1 MTETNPP
8 ARRPPWLKVT
18 AFGGERYHKIRRQL
32 RGLTLHTV
40 CEEANCPNRG
50 ECFNS
55 GTATFLLMGPICSRD
70 CRFCNITGGRPA
82 PLDPDEPIHIA
93 QLAAELKLSHVVI
106 TSVTR
111 DDLPDEGA
119 GQFRRTVLAVRD
131 LLPEATVEVLT
142 PDFNGRAEL
151 IEQVL
156 ASGPTVFNHN
166 VETAPRLYPMV
177 RPQADFR
184 RSLSV
189 LAYAAQNHP
198 EIQVK
203 SGLMV
208 GLGEEKAELDEVFTA
223 LKNAGVKMLTI
234 GQYLPP
240 TRRHYPLVRY
250 YTPEEFSELRTMAQR
265 RGIPIVVSGP
275 LVRSSYRAADLVE

>member
-1 MTETNPP
+1 MTETNRPE
-8 ARRPPWLKVT
+8 RRPPWLKVT
-18 AFGGERYHKIRRQL
+18 AFGGERYHRIRRQL

-55 GTATFLLMGPICSRD
+55 GTATFLLMGPICSRQ
-70 CRFCNITGGRPA
+70 CRFCNISGGI
-82 PLDPDEPIHIA
+82 PLPPDPDEPRHVA
-93 QLAAELKLSHVVI
+93 RLAAELGLSHVVI

-119 GQFRRTVLAVRD
+119 GQFRRTVLAVRE
-131 LLPEATVEVLT
+131 LLPSATIEILT
-142 PDFNGRAEL
+142 PDFNGRPEL

-166 VETAPRLYPMV
+166 IETVPRLYPMV
-177 RPQADFR
+177 RPRADFG

-189 LAYAAQNHP
+189 LACAAQSHP
-198 EIQVK
+198 EIRVK

-208 GLGEEKAELDEVFTA
+208 GLGEEKAELDEVFIA
-223 LKNAGVKMLTI
+223 LQNAGVKMLTI

-240 TRRHYPLVRY
+240 TRHHYPVARY
-250 YTPEEFSELRTMAQR
+250 YTPEEFAELGALAQR
-265 RGIPIVVSGP
+265 RGLPIVVSGP